1 MDLQEIIDLLERLE
15 ILPFLEKTDHLE
27 MIYLLEMM
35 DQPYRNNGDIEYWIN
50 LISDDVHCETS
61 IRDDEATGNNFPA
74 GHYGHA

>member
-1 MDLQEIIDLLERLE
+1 
-15 ILPFLEKTDHLE
+15 
-27 MIYLLEMM
+27 M

-74 GHYGHA
+74 GHYGHAWDERQAGDDGL